1 MKIAIVGCGAVSS
14 FYGARLSRAGA
25 DVYFLLRSDFTVV
38 RAAGV
43 RIMSVDGEFTAHPRA
58 ARRPE
63 EIGVC
68 DVVLIALKTT
78 ANDQFARLLPP
89 LVGAHTFVVTLQNGL
104 GNEDRLVAL
113 FGPKRVGGG
122 LCFVCLNRVAPGVIR
137 HTAHG
142 LVVLGEYRR
151 PAGERLRRLA
161 ALFERAGIPVRVTD
175 DLERAHWE
183 KLVWNVPF
191 NGLGVAG
198 VVGYE
203 AFLEGRVPDDGWDRR
218 QTLATDR
225 LLANPQW
232 LGLARELMGEVIRGA
247 RGRGFAL
254 AESLVEENLERTR
267 CMGAYKA
274 STLLDFERGLPLE
287 VESLFEEPRRQAEA
301 VGVSTPRLTTLC
313 AVLRKLDGHTSDP
326 PAVSTSDQGASP
338 CGGGPGGDVGC
349 PPTGF
354 SGGGPSG
361 GPPPS

>member
-1 MKIAIVGCGAVSS
+1 MKIAIVGCGAVGG
-14 FYGARLSRAGA
+14 FYGARLSRASA
-25 DVYFLLRSDFTVV
+25 DVHLLLRSDFATV

-43 RIMSVDGEFTAHPRA
+43 RILSVDGDFTAHPRA

-104 GNEDRLVAL
+104 GNEDRLAAL
-113 FGPKRVGGG
+113 FGPERVGGG

-142 LVVLGEYRR
+142 LVVLGEHRR
-151 PAGERLRRLA
+151 PAGGRVRRLA
-161 ALFERAGIPVRVTD
+161 ALFDRAGIPVRATD

-203 AFLEGRVPDDGWDRR
+203 AFLAGRVPDGGWDRR
-218 QTLATDR
+218 QTLATDA
-225 LLANPQW
+225 LLANPRW

-254 AESLVEENLERTR
+254 AESLAEDNLQRTR

-301 VGVSTPRLTTLC
+301 AGVSMPRLATLC
-313 AVLRKLDGHTSDP
+313 AVLRKLDARPSAP
-326 PAVSTSDQGASP
+326 PAVSAADQGASP
-338 CGGGPGGDVGC
+338 RGGGPGGGVDC
-349 PPTGF
+349 PPPGL
-354 SGGGPSG
+354 SGGGPGG